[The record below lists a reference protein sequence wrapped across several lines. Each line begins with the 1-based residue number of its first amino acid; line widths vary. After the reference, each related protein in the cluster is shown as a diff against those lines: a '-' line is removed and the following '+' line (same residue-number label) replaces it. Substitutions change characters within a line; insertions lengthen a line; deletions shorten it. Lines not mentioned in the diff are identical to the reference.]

1 MNTLVGILFNTRR
14 TFKKLDNE
22 FIDDLNV
29 KTSVIFCISGIVTGI
44 RVTME
49 EWKYFVEPKFWS
61 TALWLLISCLI
72 GLVIGR
78 YIVSKVL
85 FKIGKALKGQADMI
99 DVIVVTAYST
109 IPMLLEVPITF
120 YKVVILKGHLTN
132 WDYVILNGLH
142 LISWGL
148 SIKILIQG
156 LRDFN
161 EYGTMKAVITIS
173 PLIVLPIF
181 IYSLIYLLL

>member
-1 MNTLVGILFNTRR
+1 MNTVVGILFNTRR
-14 TFKKLDNE
+14 TFQKLDNE
-22 FIDDLNV
+22 FIDDLNL
-29 KTSVIFCISGIVTGI
+29 KTSVIFCVSGLGTGI
-44 RVTME
+44 RATIE
-49 EWKYFVEPKFWS
+49 EWKYFVEPKIWS
-61 TALWLLISCLI
+61 TALWLVVSCLF

-85 FKIGKALKGQADMI
+85 FKIGKALKGKADII

-109 IPMLLEVPITF
+109 IPLLIEVPIAI
-120 YKVVILKGHLTN
+120 YKIVVLKGNLTS
-132 WDYVILNGLH
+132 WDYTILNGLH
-142 LISWGL
+142 LICWGL

-161 EYGTMKAVITIS
+161 EYGTLKAVITIS

-181 IYSLIYLLL
+181 LYSFIDLLL